1 MIRNNAIM
9 MNNILTIVIP
19 TYNMEKYL
27 DRCLSSLI
35 VKDEQLD
42 NLEVLVIND
51 GSKDRSSEIAHA
63 YEARYPQT
71 FRVIDKENGNYGSCV
86 NRGVSEA
93 TGKYIKILD
102 ADDWF
107 SSAFPSYLSFLEEHD
122 TDLVLSDFD
131 FINISGKVLRT
142 VHYDLPAGEN
152 LPLQLLLPSAS
163 NIWMHAV
170 TYRTQIVR
178 DSGYKQTEGISYTD
192 QEWVFYPMSRVKHF
206 CYYGNALYEY
216 LVGRAGQTIDPAVWI
231 KSSSQEM
238 HSAGVMLGQ
247 YFEEK
252 EQISESVRSYW
263 EARIL
268 YRSKIIYDHILI
280 GAPVN
285 QNSDWYGL
293 RGYDAC
299 LSEKCPSVYKQ
310 LDDEIVSKKIPYHYI
325 RDWRL
330 NTGIGTLRLRLV
342 HFAKNMRNLILRVTG
357 K

>member
-1 MIRNNAIM
+1 MIK
-9 MNNILTIVIP
+9 ILTIVIP

-35 VKDEQLD
+35 VKDEQMD

-63 YEARYPQT
+63 YETRYPQT

-122 TDLVLSDFD
+122 ADLVLSDFD
-131 FINISGKVLRT
+131 FINMSGNIFRT
-142 VHYDLPAGEN
+142 VFYDLPVGED
-152 LPLQLLLPSAS
+152 LLFQSLLPSAS

-192 QEWVFYPMSRVKHF
+192 QEWVFYPMSRVTSV
-206 CYYGNALYEY
+206 CYFGNALYEY
-216 LVGRAGQTIDPAVWI
+216 LVGRTGQTIDPSVWI

-238 HSAGVMLGQ
+238 LSAGVMLGQ
-247 YFEEK
+247 FYEEK
-252 EQISESVRSYW
+252 ELIPESVRSYW
-263 EARIL
+263 EARIH

-280 GAPVN
+280 DAPVS

-293 RGYDAC
+293 RDYDAC
-299 LSEKCPSVYKQ
+299 LAEKCPSVYEQ
-310 LDDEIVSKKIPYHYI
+310 LDDEIVSPKIPYHYI
-325 RDWRL
+325 RDWRS

-342 HFAKNMRNLILRVTG
+342 HFAKRMRNLILRVTG